1 MEEEIVNDF
10 RNAILGGDYSL
21 SRQLVSSRSDDDLGW
36 SQRVQYLIWEQQ
48 YMEMIEC
55 GKRVE
60 AVNIM
65 QREMM
70 TRIDRED
77 EKGRVRMHGLA

>member
-1 MEEEIVNDF
+1 
-10 RNAILGGDYSL
+10 
-21 SRQLVSSRSDDDLGW
+21 
-36 SQRVQYLIWEQQ
+36 
-48 YMEMIEC
+48 MEMIES
-55 GKRVE
+55 GKRIE

-70 TRIDRED
+70 SRVDRED